1 MLLAMIVA
9 GAGCAARH
17 PAAAIPPAS
26 DSKTD
31 NEACLPD
38 PKDRCTAFSEGC
50 PELDADT
57 DGCPVVHVE
66 LTSACQ
72 PREPTL
78 RALAGVARDIHD
90 KTRLTTL
97 RIVAHLKGCG
107 EFVRQALVREGW
119 SWSSFHRT
127 RPHRVTLDSRSRRGT
142 ELPASRVG
150 NPRRIVPRLADSRG
164 GSLTRAARTGSSPG
178 RTVGGHRGRHTVRR
192 YRHGPTRI
200 GRRNRDGPG
209 GVGSP

>member
-107 EFVRQALVREGW
+107 EFVRQALVREGVDA
-119 SWSSFHRT
+119 RK
-127 RPHRVTLDSRSRRGT
+127 L
-142 ELPASRVG
+142 ELVV
-150 NPRRIVPRLADSRG
+150 VPQNA
-164 GSLTRAARTGSSPG
+164 SSPSD
-178 RTVGGHRGRHTVRR
+178 VGFEVAAWDGASCKQGGQSAADRP
-192 YRHGPTRI
+192 PTR
-200 GRRNRDGPG
+200 R
-209 GVGSP
+209 